1 MRHFSEVYA
10 LMRHNNKKQYALL
23 AGCCFF
29 SVLLITAYVCMMR
42 APTVLNVLPEGGDS
56 RKQVMMIF
64 ALAVIG
70 CAVFTTYASGL
81 FFRQKS
87 RETGVFLALG
97 ASRAQVWGELGR
109 ELGVLAL
116 GSCAAGAILGGPLA
130 WLLWQFFRLAVVDT
144 EEMRLIFD
152 PGAYLWSL
160 AFSAFVIVMMFFL
173 GRRSVRRTNIIDIVQ
188 ESHKSEPIRD
198 VPRWYGPAG
207 IGLLVLGSFLGYM
220 SSSFFVLVLHWY
232 PPEGLTAVFYIPA
245 LAGLY
250 MILLHT
256 VVNGWN
262 GKKRLYKDLIAT
274 SQMRFQ
280 GRQTV
285 RNMLVM
291 TLLIAGAYFGSF
303 YAPTMGT
310 GAMIGYD
317 ARPVDYVYHF
327 RADQDIP
334 LEAEVRAL
342 AEEYGVTITDFA
354 SVPMIRLAVDGNDH
368 IEEEGPMGTTWRTE
382 YLEVLSS
389 NLFLSASGYEA
400 LTGGRVDLAS
410 GEIRGVLDAEGTALG
425 FSPDAKLLT
434 NYITKESLPVT
445 PLEPLR
451 FDSLFERYVMSDG
464 DFAALGVG
472 LPEEWRETQVCF
484 NVENCAET
492 YDFAKALFNEIVD
505 RSTLDVAQ
513 FSGWDP
519 VIRDRDIAK
528 DGFYFLDRE
537 HCGPA
542 GFTVIDYGQRD
553 SSAFR
558 LDWQYMPQFR
568 ILDKMDFVKTLAV
581 FLILFVFIAVV
592 CFSAVFVIAYTR
604 CMTIALTSAKV
615 YDDLRHLG
623 ASNAYLRRSVR
634 GQVKRVFLVPALAGT
649 GLIYAFYVMIM
660 YFNGRPTGITRSEA
674 AGLLA
679 ALAVIAAVSA
689 LLYAVYR
696 LTLAQVC
703 AALDIRRPGRPA
715 SAPGP
720 EREI

>member
-1 MRHFSEVYA
+1 MRHFSEVCA
-10 LMRHNNKKQYALL
+10 LMRRKNKKQYALL

-70 CAVFTTYASGL
+70 CAVFTTYAAGL
-81 FFRQKS
+81 FLRQKS

-97 ASRAQVWGELGR
+97 ASRAQVWGELSR
-109 ELGVLAL
+109 ELGVLSL
-116 GSCAAGAILGGPLA
+116 GSCAAGAALGGPLA
-130 WLLWQFFRLAVVDT
+130 WVLWQFFRLAVVDS
-144 EEMRLIFD
+144 EEMRLTFD
-152 PGAYLWSL
+152 PSAYVLSL
-160 AFSAFVIVMMFFL
+160 AFSAFVMVMIFFL

-207 IGLLVLGSFLGYM
+207 IGLLVLGGFLGYM
-220 SSSFFVLVLHWY
+220 APNFFVLVLHWY
-232 PPEGLTAVFYIPA
+232 PPEGLTAIFFVPA
-245 LAGLY
+245 LVGLY

-262 GKKRLYKDLIAT
+262 GKKKLYRDLIAT

-317 ARPVDYVYHF
+317 QRPVDYAYHF

-342 AEEYGVTITDFA
+342 AEEYGVTVTDFA
-354 SVPMIRLAVDGNDH
+354 AAPMLRLAVDGRDH
-368 IEEEGPMGTTWRTE
+368 VEEEGPVGTTWHTE

-400 LTGGRVDLAS
+400 LTGERVELAP

-425 FSPDAKLLT
+425 FSPDATLLT
-434 NYITKESLPVT
+434 NYLTKERLAVT

-451 FDSLFERYVMSDG
+451 YDSLFERYVMSDE
-464 DFAALGVG
+464 DFARLGAG
-472 LPEEWRETQVCF
+472 LPDEWRETQVCF
-484 NVENCAET
+484 NVENCEET

-505 RSTLDVAQ
+505 RSALDVAQ
-513 FSGWDP
+513 FDGWDP
-519 VIRDRDIAK
+519 VVRDRDIAER
-528 DGFYFLDRE
+528 GYYFLDRE
-537 HCGPA
+537 NCGSA
-542 GFTVIDYGQRD
+542 GFTVIDYEQRD

-568 ILDKMDFVKTLAV
+568 VLDKTDFVRTMAV

-604 CMTIALTSAKV
+604 CMTIALTNAKV

-623 ASNAYLRRSVR
+623 ASNAWLRRSVR

-660 YFNGRPTGITRSEA
+660 YFNGSPAGITPSEA

-689 LLYAVYR
+689 LMVGVYR

-703 AALDIRRPGRPA
+703 RALGIRRRP
-715 SAPGP
+715 
-720 EREI
+720 

>member
-1 MRHFSEVYA
+1 MRHFSEVCA
-10 LMRHNNKKQYALL
+10 LMRRRNKKQYALL
-23 AGCCFF
+23 SGCCFF

-64 ALAVIG
+64 TLAVIG

-97 ASRAQVWGELGR
+97 ASRAQVRGELYR
-109 ELGVLAL
+109 ELGVISL
-116 GSCAAGAILGGPLA
+116 GSCAAGAVLGGPLA
-130 WLLWQFFRLAVVDT
+130 WILWQFFRLAVVDT
-144 EEMRLIFD
+144 EEMRLVFN
-152 PGAYLWSL
+152 PYAYLFSL

-173 GRRSVRRTNIIDIVQ
+173 GSRSVRRTNIIDIVQ

-198 VPRWYGPAG
+198 VPRWYGPVG
-207 IGLLVLGSFLGYM
+207 IGLLALGGFLGYM
-220 SSSFFVLVLHWY
+220 SSGFFVQVLHWY
-232 PPEGLTAVFYIPA
+232 PPEGLTAVFYVPA
-245 LAGLY
+245 LIGLY

-262 GKKRLYKDLIAT
+262 GKKKLYKDLIAT

-303 YAPTMGT
+303 YTPMLGT

-317 ARPVDYVYHF
+317 QRPVDYVYNF
-327 RADQDIP
+327 RADQDVP
-334 LEAEVRAL
+334 MEEEVRAL

-354 SVPMIRLAVDGNDH
+354 AAPMVRLAVDGENR
-368 IEEEGPMGTTWRTE
+368 IEEEGPMGVTWREE
-382 YLEVLSS
+382 YEEVMQSE
-389 NLFLSASGYEA
+389 LFLSASGYEA
-400 LTGGRVDLAS
+400 LTGERVDLAS
-410 GEIRGVLDAEGTALG
+410 GEIRGILDAEG
-425 FSPDAKLLT
+425 SKLLFDPSKGLVT
-434 NYITKESLPVT
+434 NYLTKERLPVT
-445 PLEPLR
+445 SLESLR
-451 FDSLFERYVMSDG
+451 YDSLFGLNVMNDE
-464 DFAALGVG
+464 DFARLGAG

-484 NVENCAET
+484 NVENCEET

-505 RSTLDVAQ
+505 RSTMEVAQ
-513 FSGWDP
+513 YDSWDP
-519 VIRDRDIAK
+519 VVRDRDIAK
-528 DGFYFLDRE
+528 EGFYFLDPE
-537 HCGPA
+537 HLEEQ
-542 GFTVIDYGQRD
+542 GFTEIDYAKRD
-553 SSAFR
+553 SSSFR
-558 LDWQYMPQFR
+558 LGWQYMPEFR
-568 ILDKMDFVKTLAV
+568 VLDKADFVKTAAV

-592 CFSAVFVIAYTR
+592 CFAAVFVIAYTR
-604 CMTIALTSAKV
+604 CLTIALTNRKV

-649 GLIYAFYVMIM
+649 GLIYAFYVMVM
-660 YFNGRPTGITRSEA
+660 YFNGSPPGITYSEA
-674 AGLLA
+674 AGLMTT
-679 ALAVIAAVSA
+679 LAVIAAVSA
-689 LLYAVYR
+689 LMYGVYR

-703 AALDIRRPGRPA
+703 RALDIRR
-715 SAPGP
+715 
-720 EREI
+720 

>member
-1 MRHFSEVYA
+1 MRHFSEVCA
-10 LMRHNNKKQYALL
+10 LMRRKNKKQYALL

-81 FFRQKS
+81 FLRQKS

-97 ASRAQVWGELGR
+97 ASRAQIRGELYR
-109 ELGVLAL
+109 ELGVISL

-130 WLLWQFFRLAVVDT
+130 WILWQFFRLCVVDT
-144 EEMRLIFD
+144 EEMRLVFD
-152 PGAYLWSL
+152 PSAYVLSL
-160 AFSAFVIVMMFFL
+160 AFSAFVIAMMFFL
-173 GRRSVRRTNIIDIVQ
+173 GSRSVKRTNIIDIVQ

-198 VPRWYGPAG
+198 VPRWYGPVG
-207 IGLLVLGSFLGYM
+207 IVLLALGGFLGYM

-245 LAGLY
+245 LIGLY

-262 GKKRLYKDLIAT
+262 GKRKLYRDLIAT

-291 TLLIAGAYFGSF
+291 TLLIAAAYFGSF
-303 YAPTMGT
+303 YAPTMGA

-317 ARPVDYVYHF
+317 TRPVDYVYNF

-334 LEAEVRAL
+334 LEEDVREMAEA
-342 AEEYGVTITDFA
+342 YGVPITDFA
-354 SVPMIRLAVDGNDH
+354 AAPMLRLAVDGNDH
-368 IEEEGPMGTTWRTE
+368 IEEEGPMGTTWHAE
-382 YLEVLSS
+382 YKEVMNSE
-389 NLFLSASGYEA
+389 LFLSASGYEA
-400 LTGGRVDLAS
+400 LTGERVDLAP
-410 GEIRGVLDAEGTALG
+410 GEIRGVIDTEGSKLG
-425 FSPDAKLLT
+425 FDPDKSLVT
-434 NYITKESLPVT
+434 NYLTKEQLPVT
-445 PLEPLR
+445 SLEPLR
-451 FDSLFERYVMSDG
+451 YDSLFARYVMNDA
-464 DFAALGVG
+464 DFARLSAG
-472 LPEEWRETQVCF
+472 LPDEWRETQVCF
-484 NVENCAET
+484 NVEDCEET
-492 YDFAKALFNEIVD
+492 YEFSKALFNEIVD
-505 RSTLDVAQ
+505 RSTIDAAQ

-519 VIRDRDIAK
+519 VIRDQDIAR

-537 HCGPA
+537 HLEEN
-542 GFTVIDYGQRD
+542 GFSVIDYAQRD

-568 ILDKMDFVKTLAV
+568 VMDKADFVKTMAV
-581 FLILFVFIAVV
+581 FLILFVFVAVV

-604 CMTIALTSAKV
+604 CMTIALTNRKV

-660 YFNGRPTGITRSEA
+660 YFNGSPLGITSSET
-674 AGLLA
+674 AGLLV
-679 ALAVIAAVSA
+679 ALAVIATVSA
-689 LLYAVYR
+689 LMYGVYR

-703 AALDIRRPGRPA
+703 RALEIRRAGT
-715 SAPGP
+715 
-720 EREI
+720 

>member
-1 MRHFSEVYA
+1 MRHFSEVCA
-10 LMRHNNKKQYALL
+10 LMRRRNKKQYALL

-64 ALAVIG
+64 TLAVIG

-81 FFRQKS
+81 FLRQKS
-87 RETGVFLALG
+87 RETGIFLALG
-97 ASRAQVWGELGR
+97 ASRAQIRGELYR
-109 ELGVLAL
+109 ELGVISL

-144 EEMRLIFD
+144 EEMRLVFD
-152 PGAYLWSL
+152 PKAYLWSL
-160 AFSAFVIVMMFFL
+160 AFSAFVIAMMFLL
-173 GRRSVRRTNIIDIVQ
+173 GARSVKRTNIIDIVQ

-198 VPRWYGPAG
+198 VPRWYGPVG
-207 IGLLVLGSFLGYM
+207 IGLLALGGFLGYI
-220 SSSFFVLVLHWY
+220 SSTFFVLVLHWY

-245 LAGLY
+245 LIGLY
-250 MILLHT
+250 MMLLHT

-262 GKKRLYKDLIAT
+262 GKKKLYRDLIAT

-303 YAPTMGT
+303 YAPMIGA

-317 ARPVDYVYHF
+317 ARPVDYVYNF

-334 LEAEVRAL
+334 MEDEVREMAG
-342 AEEYGVTITDFA
+342 EYGVTVTDFA
-354 SVPMIRLAVDGNDH
+354 SAPMLRLAVDGDDH
-368 IEEEGPMGTTWRTE
+368 IEEEGPMGTTWREE
-382 YLEVLSS
+382 YVEVMYSE
-389 NLFLSASGYEA
+389 LFLSASGYEA
-400 LTGGRVDLAS
+400 LTGKHVELAP
-410 GEIRGVLDAEGTALG
+410 GEIRGVVDTEGSKLG
-425 FSPDAKLLT
+425 FDPDKSLVT
-434 NYITKESLPVT
+434 NYLTKEQLPVT
-445 PLEPLR
+445 SLEPLR
-451 FDSLFERYVMSDG
+451 YDSLFGRYVMNDE
-464 DFAALGVG
+464 DFAVLSAG
-472 LPEEWRETQVCF
+472 LPDAWRETQVCF
-484 NVENCAET
+484 NVENCGET
-492 YDFAKALFNEIVD
+492 YGFAKALFNEIVD
-505 RSTLDVAQ
+505 RSTIDAAQ
-513 FSGWDP
+513 FKSWDP
-519 VIRDRDIAK
+519 VVRDRDIAR

-537 HCGPA
+537 HLEES
-542 GFTVIDYGQRD
+542 GFSVIDYAQRD

-568 ILDKMDFVKTLAV
+568 VLDKQDFVKTMAV
-581 FLILFVFIAVV
+581 FLILFVFVAVV

-604 CMTIALTSAKV
+604 CMTIALTGAKV

-623 ASNAYLRRSVR
+623 ASNAWLRRSVR

-649 GLIYAFYVMIM
+649 GLIYAFYVMVM
-660 YFNGRPTGITRSEA
+660 YFNGSPLGITPSEA
-674 AGLLA
+674 AGLLMV
-679 ALAVIAAVSA
+679 LAVVAAVSA
-689 LLYAVYR
+689 LMYGVYR

-703 AALDIRRPGRPA
+703 RALEIRRAGT
-715 SAPGP
+715 
-720 EREI
+720 

>member
-10 LMRHNNKKQYALL
+10 LMRRRNKKQYALL

-42 APTVLNVLPEGGDS
+42 APTILNVLPEGGDS
-56 RKQVMMIF
+56 RKQIMMIF
-64 ALAVIG
+64 ALAVLG

-97 ASRAQVWGELGR
+97 ASRSQVRRELYR
-109 ELGVLAL
+109 ELGVISL
-116 GSCAAGAILGGPLA
+116 GSCAAGAALGGPLA
-130 WLLWQFFRLAVVDT
+130 WVLWQVFRLCVVDT
-144 EEMRLIFD
+144 EEMRLVFN
-152 PGAYLWSL
+152 PAAYVWSL
-160 AFSAFVIVMMFFL
+160 AFSAFVIVMMFLL
-173 GRRSVRRTNIIDIVQ
+173 GSRSVKRTNIIDIVQ

-198 VPRWYGPAG
+198 VPRWYGPVG
-207 IGLLVLGSFLGYM
+207 IGLLALGGFLGYM
-220 SSSFFVLVLHWY
+220 SSTFFVVVLHWY
-232 PPEGLTAVFYIPA
+232 PPEGLTAVFYVPA

-262 GKKRLYKDLIAT
+262 GKKKLYKDLIAT

-303 YAPTMGT
+303 YTPMLGT
-310 GAMIGYD
+310 GSMISYD
-317 ARPVDYVYHF
+317 QRPVDYVYNF
-327 RADQDIP
+327 RADLDIP
-334 LEAEVRAL
+334 LEEEVRAL
-342 AEEYGVTITDFA
+342 AEEYGVTVTDFA
-354 SVPMIRLAVDGNDH
+354 AVPMLRLAVDGEDH
-368 IEEEGPMGTTWRTE
+368 IEEEGPMGTTWRAEYKEVMSTE
-382 YLEVLSS
+382 
-389 NLFLSASGYEA
+389 LFLSASGYEA
-400 LTGGRVDLAS
+400 LTGEHVDLAG
-410 GEIRGVLDAEGTALG
+410 GEIRGIVDTEGSKLG
-425 FSPDAKLLT
+425 FAPDKSLVT
-434 NYITKESLPVT
+434 NYLTGEQLPVT
-445 PLEPLR
+445 SLEPLR
-451 FDSLFERYVMSDG
+451 YDSLFARYVMNDA
-464 DFAALGVG
+464 DFAALGAG
-472 LPEEWRETQVCF
+472 LPEEWQETQVCF
-484 NVENCAET
+484 NVENCEET

-505 RSTLDVAQ
+505 RSTVDVAQ
-513 FSGWDP
+513 FDGWDP
-519 VIRDRDIAK
+519 VVRDRYLAEE
-528 DGFYFLDRE
+528 GAYFLDRE
-537 HCGPA
+537 NCA
-542 GFTVIDYGQRD
+542 EYGFTVIDYAQRD

-558 LDWQYMPQFR
+558 MNWQYMPEFR
-568 ILDKMDFVKTLAV
+568 ILDRMDFVKTSAV
-581 FLILFVFIAVV
+581 FLILFVFVAVV
-592 CFSAVFVIAYTR
+592 CFAAVFVIAYTR
-604 CMTIALTSAKV
+604 CMTIALTNRKV

-660 YFNGRPTGITRSEA
+660 YFNGSPLGITPSEA

-689 LLYAVYR
+689 LMYAVYR

-703 AALDIRRPGRPA
+703 RALDIRENGKKHGQRG
-715 SAPGP
+715 
-720 EREI
+720 

>member
-1 MRHFSEVYA
+1 MRHFSEVCA
-10 LMRHNNKKQYALL
+10 LMRRKNKKQYALL

-64 ALAVIG
+64 ILAVIG
-70 CAVFTTYASGL
+70 CAVFTTYAAGL
-81 FFRQKS
+81 FLRQKS

-97 ASRAQVWGELGR
+97 ASRAQVWGELSR
-109 ELGVLAL
+109 ELGVLSL
-116 GSCAAGAILGGPLA
+116 GACAAGAALGGPLA
-130 WLLWQFFRLAVVDT
+130 WVLWKFFRLAVVDS
-144 EEMRLIFD
+144 EEMRLTFD
-152 PGAYLWSL
+152 PSAYGLSL
-160 AFSAFVIVMMFFL
+160 AFSAFVMVMIFFL
-173 GRRSVRRTNIIDIVQ
+173 GRRSVKRANIIDIVQ

-207 IGLLVLGSFLGYM
+207 IGLLVLGGFLGYM
-220 SSSFFVLVLHWY
+220 APNFFVLVLHWY
-232 PPEGLTAVFYIPA
+232 PPEGLTAIFFLPA
-245 LAGLY
+245 LVGLY

-262 GKKRLYKDLIAT
+262 GKKKLYRDLIAT

-317 ARPVDYVYHF
+317 QRPVDYAYHF

-342 AEEYGVTITDFA
+342 AEKYGVTITDFA
-354 SVPMIRLAVDGNDH
+354 AAPMIRLAVDGNDH

-389 NLFLSASGYEA
+389 NLFLSASGYET
-400 LTGGRVDLAS
+400 LTGERVDLAP
-410 GEIRGVLDAEGTALG
+410 GEVRGVLDAEGTALG
-425 FSPDAKLLT
+425 FSPDATLLT
-434 NYITKESLPVT
+434 NYLTEERLAVT

-451 FDSLFERYVMSDG
+451 FDSLFERYVMSDE
-464 DFAALGVG
+464 DFARLGAG
-472 LPEEWRETQVCF
+472 LPDEWRETQVCF
-484 NVENCAET
+484 NVKNCAET

-513 FSGWDP
+513 FDGWDP

-537 HCGPA
+537 HCGSA
-542 GFTVIDYGQRD
+542 GFTVIDYERRD

-558 LDWQYMPQFR
+558 LDWQYMPEFR

-604 CMTIALTSAKV
+604 CMTIALTNAKV

-634 GQVKRVFLVPALAGT
+634 GQVKRVFLVPALVGT

-660 YFNGRPTGITRSEA
+660 YFNGSPAGITPSEA

-689 LLYAVYR
+689 LMVGVYR

-703 AALDIRRPGRPA
+703 RALDIRR
-715 SAPGP
+715 
-720 EREI
+720 

>member
-1 MRHFSEVYA
+1 MRHFSEVCA
-10 LMRHNNKKQYALL
+10 LMRRRNKRQYALL

-64 ALAVIG
+64 ILAVIG
-70 CAVFTTYASGL
+70 CAVFTIYAAGL
-81 FFRQKS
+81 FLRQKS

-97 ASRAQVWGELGR
+97 ASRAQVRGELGR
-109 ELGVLAL
+109 ELGVISL

-130 WLLWQFFRLAVVDT
+130 WLLWQFFRLCVVDT
-144 EEMRLIFD
+144 EEMRLTFD
-152 PGAYLWSL
+152 PRAYALSL
-160 AFSAFVIVMMFFL
+160 AFSVFVIAVMFFL

-198 VPRWYGPAG
+198 VPRWYGPVG
-207 IGLLVLGSFLGYM
+207 IGLLALGCLLGYL
-220 SSSFFVLVLHWY
+220 SSFFFVLVLHWY
-232 PPEGLTAVFYIPA
+232 PPEGLTAVFYVPA

-262 GKKRLYKDLIAT
+262 GKKKLYKDLIAT

-303 YAPTMGT
+303 YVPTMGM
-310 GAMIGYD
+310 GAMMGYD
-317 ARPVDYVYHF
+317 ARPVDYVYRF

-342 AEEYGVTITDFA
+342 AEEYGVTVTDFA
-354 SVPMIRLAVDGNDH
+354 AVPMVRLAVDGDDH
-368 IEEEGPMGTTWRTE
+368 IEEEGPMGTTWHTE

-389 NLFLSASGYEA
+389 DLFLSASGYED
-400 LTGGRVDLAS
+400 LTGEHVELKP
-410 GEIRGVLDAEGTALG
+410 GEIRGVIDAEGTALG
-425 FSPDAKLLT
+425 FSPDATLLT
-434 NYITKESLPVT
+434 NYLTKERLPVT
-445 PLEPLR
+445 SLDPLR
-451 FDSLFERYVMSDG
+451 YDSLFGRYVMNDA
-464 DFAALGVG
+464 DFAALGAG
-472 LPEEWRETQVCF
+472 LPDAWRETQVCF
-484 NVENCAET
+484 NVENCAGT
-492 YDFAKALFNEIVD
+492 YEFAKALFNEIVD
-505 RSTLDVAQ
+505 RSTVEVAQ
-513 FSGWDP
+513 FDGWDP

-537 HCGPA
+537 HCAEA
-542 GFTVIDYGQRD
+542 GFTVIDYAQRN

-558 LDWQYMPQFR
+558 LNWQYMPQFR
-568 ILDKMDFVKTLAV
+568 VLDKADFVRTMAV

-604 CMTIALTSAKV
+604 CMTIALTGAKV

-623 ASNAYLRRSVR
+623 ASSAWLRRSVR

-660 YFNGRPTGITRSEA
+660 YFNGSPAGITHSEA

-689 LLYAVYR
+689 LMYGVYR

-703 AALDIRRPGRPA
+703 GALGLRR
-715 SAPGP
+715 
-720 EREI
+720 

>member
-1 MRHFSEVYA
+1 MRHFSEVCA
-10 LMRHNNKKQYALL
+10 LMRRKNKTRYALL

-64 ALAVIG
+64 TLALIG

-81 FFRQKS
+81 FLRQKS
-87 RETGVFLALG
+87 RETGIFLALG
-97 ASRAQVWGELGR
+97 ASRAQVRRELYR
-109 ELGVLAL
+109 ELGVISL
-116 GSCAAGAILGGPLA
+116 GSCAAGALLGGPLA
-130 WLLWQFFRLAVVDT
+130 WLLWQMFRLAVVDT
-144 EEMRLIFD
+144 EEMRLTFD
-152 PGAYLWSL
+152 PSAYALSL
-160 AFSAFVIVMMFFL
+160 AFSAFVAAMTFFL
-173 GRRSVRRTNIIDIVQ
+173 GSRSVKRADIIGIVQ

-207 IGLLVLGSFLGYM
+207 VGLLALGGFLGYM
-220 SSSFFVLVLHWY
+220 APNFFVLVLHWY
-232 PPEGLTAVFYIPA
+232 PPEGLTAVFFLPA

-262 GKKRLYKDLIAT
+262 GKKKLYRDLIAT

-310 GAMIGYD
+310 GAMMGYD
-317 ARPVDYVYHF
+317 QRPVDYAYHF

-342 AEEYGVTITDFA
+342 AGEYGVSVTDFA
-354 SVPMIRLAVDGNDH
+354 AAPMLRLAVDGKDH
-368 IEEEGPMGTTWRTE
+368 IEEEGPMGITWRE
-382 YLEVLSS
+382 ENREVMSS
-389 NLFLSASGYEA
+389 ELFLSASGYEA
-400 LTGGRVDLAS
+400 LTGEHVELKP
-410 GEIRGVLDAEGTALG
+410 GEIRGVVDVEGSRLG
-425 FSPDAKLLT
+425 FSPRKNLVT
-434 NYITKESLPVT
+434 NYLTKERMAVT
-445 PLEPLR
+445 SLEPLR
-451 FDSLFERYVMSDG
+451 YDSLFARYVMNDA
-464 DFAALGVG
+464 DFARLGAG

-484 NVENCAET
+484 NVENCAGT

-513 FSGWDP
+513 FDGWDP
-519 VIRDRDIAK
+519 VIRDRRIAE

-537 HCGPA
+537 NCAEA
-542 GFTVIDYGQRD
+542 GFTVIDYAQRD

-558 LDWQYMPQFR
+558 LDWQYMPEFR
-568 ILDKMDFVKTLAV
+568 VMDKADFVKTMAV

-604 CMTIALTSAKV
+604 CMTIALTGAGV
-615 YDDLRHLG
+615 YDDLRRLG

-634 GQVKRVFLVPALAGT
+634 GQVKRVFLTPALAGT
-649 GLIYAFYVMIM
+649 GLIYAFYVMVL
-660 YFNGRPTGITRSEA
+660 YFNGSPAGITPSEA

-703 AALDIRRPGRPA
+703 RTLGVRR
-715 SAPGP
+715 
-720 EREI
+720 

>member
-1 MRHFSEVYA
+1 MRHFSEICA
-10 LMRHNNKKQYALL
+10 LMRRKNKKQYALL

-70 CAVFTTYASGL
+70 CAVFTVYAAGL
-81 FFRQKS
+81 FLRQKS

-97 ASRAQVWGELGR
+97 ASRAQVWGELRR
-109 ELGVLAL
+109 EIGVISL
-116 GSCAAGAILGGPLA
+116 GSCAAGAALGGPLA
-130 WLLWQFFRLAVVDT
+130 WLLWQGFRLAVVDT
-144 EEMRLIFD
+144 EEMRLTFD
-152 PGAYLWSL
+152 PRAYLWSL
-160 AFSAFVIVMMFFL
+160 AFSAFVAAMMFFL
-173 GRRSVRRTNIIDIVQ
+173 GRRSVRRTDIIDIVQ

-198 VPRWYGPAG
+198 VPRWYGPVG
-207 IGLLVLGSFLGYM
+207 IGLLALGGFLGYM

-232 PPEGLTAVFYIPA
+232 PPEGLTAVFYVPA
-245 LAGLY
+245 LIGLY

-262 GKKRLYKDLIAT
+262 GKKKLYRDLIAT

-291 TLLIAGAYFGSF
+291 TLLIAAGYFGSF
-303 YAPTMGT
+303 YAPMLGT
-310 GAMIGYD
+310 GSMMGYD
-317 ARPVDYVYHF
+317 RRPVDYAYHF

-354 SVPMIRLAVDGNDH
+354 AAPMLRLAVDGNDH

-382 YLEVLSS
+382 YLEVLNS

-400 LTGGRVDLAS
+400 LTGERVDLKP

-425 FSPDAKLLT
+425 FRPDTTLLT
-434 NYITKESLPVT
+434 NYLTKERLAVT

-451 FDSLFERYVMSDG
+451 YDSLFERYVMNDA
-464 DFAALGVG
+464 DFAALGAG
-472 LPEEWRETQVCF
+472 LPEAWRETQVCF
-484 NVENCAET
+484 NVENCADT
-492 YDFAKALFNEIVD
+492 YEFAKALFNEIVD

-513 FSGWDP
+513 FDGWDP
-519 VIRDRDIAK
+519 VVRDRDIAK

-537 HCGPA
+537 NCAAA
-542 GFTVIDYGQRD
+542 GFTVIDYEQRD
-553 SSAFR
+553 SSTFR
-558 LDWQYMPQFR
+558 LDWQYMPEFR
-568 ILDKMDFVKTLAV
+568 ILDKMDFVKTMAV

-604 CMTIALTSAKV
+604 CMTIALTNAKV

-660 YFNGRPTGITRSEA
+660 YFNGSPAGITPSEA

-689 LLYAVYR
+689 LMAGVYR
-696 LTLAQVC
+696 FTRSSVC
-703 AALDIRRPGRPA
+703 RSLGI
-715 SAPGP
+715 
-720 EREI
+720 